1 MNILLIQYK
10 MIGDVLTSTIIA
22 EQLKIIYPDA
32 QIHYLISK
40 TALAVVEGNTAID
53 KFICVDNKEFDSW
66 RGVFTLARKLKKNN
80 YSISI
85 DAYGKNNSALLSR
98 IVGAVQ
104 RIGYKKWFAPW
115 VYTTA
120 IKNSPDSAIYKT
132 GLSLGSRLLL
142 TTSLT
147 QNVQWD
153 LLPKIHLSESE
164 KQEGK
169 KWLLENGL
177 DLNSPITMVSAL
189 GSSMNKTLP
198 LIYMAQVVDLT
209 VQESGSQ
216 VLFNYLPS
224 QKDQAFEIY
233 NACLPET
240 QKHIF
245 INAITPSLR
254 DYLKVLH
261 HCTTVIGNEGGAIN
275 MGKALDIPSFAI
287 FSPWINKRSWN
298 AGEDGKKHISVH
310 LKDVKAELYGTKKAS
325 AFKKQAQELYQ
336 HFKPELMFENLKKF
350 VDGNY

>member
-22 EQLKIIYPDA
+22 EQLKIIYPNA

-53 KFICVDNKEFDSW
+53 KFICVNNNEFDSW
-66 RGVFTLARKLKKNN
+66 RGIIMLARKLKKNN

-98 IVGAVQ
+98 LVGAVQ

-115 VYTTA
+115 TYTTA
-120 IKNSPDSAIYKT
+120 IKNSPDPAIYKT
-132 GLSLGSRLLL
+132 GLSLGSRMLL
-142 TTSLT
+142 TTPLT
-147 QNVQWD
+147 NEVKWN
-153 LLPKIHLSESE
+153 LLPKIYLTDTEKLDSKKWLSES
-164 KQEGK
+164 
-169 KWLLENGL
+169 GL
-177 DLNSPITMVSAL
+177 DLNLPITMVSAL
-189 GSSMNKTLP
+189 GSSKDKTLP
-198 LIYMAQVVDLT
+198 LSYMAQIVDHL
-209 VQESGSQ
+209 VQMTSSQ
-216 VLFNYLPS
+216 MLFNYLPS
-224 QKDQAFEIY
+224 QKDEAYKIY
-233 NACLPET
+233 DACLPET

-245 INAITPSLR
+245 IKAITPSLR
-254 DYLKVLH
+254 DYIKVLY

-275 MGKALDIPSFAI
+275 MGKALDIPSFSI

-310 LKDVKAELYGTKKAS
+310 LKDVKPELYGTKKAS